1 MPREA
6 GQRAHRLPGRMARGG
21 RRRRTRRQPN
31 PTAASKA
38 ADPGQADHRAAASME
53 GTHNSGRADGRR
65 PPFPAIPHSA
75 EPTGSPA
82 PWPPPM
88 RPDDDGGPD
97 PPRGS
102 AGLQST
108 SEPAF
113 LGCQWTLA
121 AEVPTGG
128 KLAPRRVRPPAAHAW
143 PPYWKKRI
151 LIEWA
156 NGGRP
161 ETGDGTSSA
170 HPGARLADRRPGE
183 PRCPLGVHRRPT
195 RHALRGLLARR
206 ARHPHPEMAP
216 KATRRPSVDADGRP
230 RVGLAPP
237 CQRFQRGLPCP
248 TAARRGLGLR
258 RARGRQTL
266 GPGSPRPARRAET
279 LGPHTSGTRPVAS
292 SAEPLGATPA
302 PGATNTVRSLAPRAG
317 RPRLAPRL
325 PHGACSTDRDQA
337 THPR

>member
-102 AGLQST
+102 AGPQST

-113 LGCQWTLA
+113 LGASGLWQLRFPREASSPHAEYARLPRTRGRHTGRSGSSSSGPTA
-121 AEVPTGG
+121 ADQ
-128 KLAPRRVRPPAAHAW
+128 KPATARLQPIRELVW
-143 PPYWKKRI
+143 RI
-151 LIEWA
+151 DALE
-156 NGGRP
+156 N
-161 ETGDGTSSA
+161 
-170 HPGARLADRRPGE
+170 PGARSECIGGRHGMLYEACWRAGPGTRIQRWLRR
-183 PRCPLGVHRRPT
+183 RR
-195 RHALRGLLARR
+195 
-206 ARHPHPEMAP
+206 
-216 KATRRPSVDADGRP
+216 
-230 RVGLAPP
+230 
-237 CQRFQRGLPCP
+237 
-248 TAARRGLGLR
+248 AARRWMPTAGQEWALLRLASGFNEAFHVLRLLAGGLGCGG
-258 RARGRQTL
+258 RARDRHS
-266 GPGSPRPARRAET
+266 GPVPPDLRGVRKLSART
-279 LGPHTSGTRPVAS
+279 
-292 SAEPLGATPA
+292 
-302 PGATNTVRSLAPRAG
+302 
-317 RPRLAPRL
+317 RLA
-325 PHGACSTDRDQA
+325 HGQ
-337 THPR
+337 